1 LSSGVWRSG
10 WLAIGAP
17 GVGWSREPGF
27 AEAALTPFIAGLG
40 AALAWTAT
48 TLCSSGSSR
57 RIGAIPTLA
66 WVVLFGIVMA
76 APFAI
81 VAGWPPGLDGAAA
94 ALLVVVGTTNVAG
107 LALLYTALRRG
118 RVGVVASIVST
129 QGAIAALLAIA
140 TGERPGA
147 LTIAGF
153 VPVVVG
159 VALVTYETRESHD
172 DPGAPL
178 GTTVGLAACAATLF
192 PVGLFAAGRASEDVP
207 IGWVALPARV
217 VGVAILL
224 GALAVGVRPLVA
236 IPKAYLA
243 IATGL
248 FEVVGILC
256 FAYGAREGIAVT
268 SVVSSQFAALSV
280 VGAYFLFREHL
291 RPRQVVGVAILA
303 AGVGMVALGG
313 A

>member
-1 LSSGVWRSG
+1 M
-10 WLAIGAP
+10 
-17 GVGWSREPGF
+17 
-27 AEAALTPFIAGLG
+27 
-40 AALAWTAT
+40 AT
-48 TLCSSGSSR
+48 
-57 RIGAIPTLA
+57 
-66 WVVLFGIVMA
+66 

-81 VAGWPPGLDGAAA
+81 ATGWPSGLDWAAAGWLTI
-94 ALLVVVGTTNVAG
+94 VGTTNVTG
-107 LALLYTALRRG
+107 LAFLYTALRRG

-140 TGERPGA
+140 TGERPEVVA
-147 LTIAGF
+147 IVGF
-153 VPVVVG
+153 VPVVAGIV
-159 VALVTYETRESHD
+159 LVTYETRESHD
-172 DPGAPL
+172 DPGDPL
-178 GTTVGLAACAATLF
+178 GTTVGLAACATAF
-192 PVGLFAAGRASEDVP
+192 FAVGLFAAGQASQDVP

-217 VGVAILL
+217 AGVILL
-224 GALAVGVRPLVA
+224 VGALAIGMRPLVA

-280 VGAYFLFREHL
+280 VGAYFLFHERL
-291 RPRQVVGVAILA
+291 MRRQVVGVAILA
-303 AGVGMVALGG
+303 AGVAMVAVGG

>member
-1 LSSGVWRSG
+1 M
-10 WLAIGAP
+10 
-17 GVGWSREPGF
+17 
-27 AEAALTPFIAGLG
+27 TPFLAGLG

-48 TLCSSGSSR
+48 TLCSSASSR
-57 RIGAIPTLA
+57 RIGPIPTLA
-66 WVVLFGIVMA
+66 WVMLFGILVA

-81 VAGWPPGLDGAAA
+81 AAGRPPGLDGSSLAWLA
-94 ALLVVVGTTNVAG
+94 VVGTTNVAG

-118 RVGVVASIVST
+118 RVGVVASVAST

-147 LTIAGF
+147 VTIVGF
-153 VPVVVG
+153 APVVLG
-159 VALVTYETRESHD
+159 VVLVTYETRESHD
-172 DPGAPL
+172 DPGDPL
-178 GTTVGLAACAATLF
+178 GTTVGLAAGAATLF
-192 PVGLFAAGRASEDVP
+192 AVGLFAAGQASQDVP

-217 VGVAILL
+217 VGVVVLL
-224 GALAVGVRPLVA
+224 GALAAGMRPLVR

-280 VGAYFLFREHL
+280 VGAFFLFRERL
-291 RPRQVVGVAILA
+291 MRRQVVGVAILA
-303 AGVGMVALGG
+303 VGVAMVAVGG

>member
-1 LSSGVWRSG
+1 MV
-10 WLAIGAP
+10 
-17 GVGWSREPGF
+17 
-27 AEAALTPFIAGLG
+27 
-40 AALAWTAT
+40 
-48 TLCSSGSSR
+48 
-57 RIGAIPTLA
+57 
-66 WVVLFGIVMA
+66 A

-192 PVGLFAAGRASEDVP
+192 AVLAALLAAMIAVSYVPMDGLNLAANVAIAGLIGATITFGFMGLVSRSHTIWLTAAAGGLWLLVLFVLTFADYLTR
-207 IGWVALPARV
+207 GWLLP
-217 VGVAILL
+217 G
-224 GALAVGVRPLVA
+224 
-236 IPKAYLA
+236 
-243 IATGL
+243 
-248 FEVVGILC
+248 
-256 FAYGAREGIAVT
+256 
-268 SVVSSQFAALSV
+268 
-280 VGAYFLFREHL
+280 
-291 RPRQVVGVAILA
+291 
-303 AGVGMVALGG
+303 
-313 A
+313 